1 MAKFDICEFNY
12 ITSGKKQNTFNFAY
26 SYTDDGMIQNE
37 ASKPSGMSAIIT
49 QTFFGDV
56 GKYDTMSQRYDSNK
70 ASMYDIDNKRII
82 HNVYDLS
89 KTPLKTT
96 SNKASYMSD
105 EKIDIYVPQI
115 SNDFLNL
122 VQFKNYAFGLTR
134 LTTDEPI
141 MLNTIYDQLSKFKV
155 SYCYQLSNEQIQ
167 TILYPRPT
175 ELSIYDDSLNDQSY
189 DTYTEWIDN
198 NQSLSN
204 TIISSIFNFRRVL
217 IGINYNKLI
226 EIPEDVEYNDYSKG
240 YIQCN
245 QIVMKNHLNYAY
257 TLCTDV
263 NSKLCGCREYC
274 NVNVCG
280 NQLYA
285 TYRDNVNYNS
295 ESEQDHS
302 EYQISVHN
310 MEMAS
315 RQNSYTY
322 QHIEVI
328 NSWNKFDNSK
338 VEGHKSSMFSISL
351 IDTGLNSSSI
361 NDNVKQKLRQTIMN
375 SVRSIINAIAPA
387 NTQLFKVYFEGK

>member
-26 SYTDDGMIQNE
+26 SYTDDGMIKNE
-37 ASKPSGMSAIIT
+37 ASKPVGMSAIIT

-56 GKYDTMSQRYDSNK
+56 GEYETMSQRYNTNK

-82 HNVYDLS
+82 HNLYDLS
-89 KTPLKTT
+89 KTQLKTT
-96 SNKASYMSD
+96 SNKASYMSN

-134 LTTDEPI
+134 LATDEPI
-141 MLNTIYDQLSKFKV
+141 MLNTIYDELSKFET
-155 SYCYQLSNEQIQ
+155 SYCYQLSNAQQQ
-167 TILYPRPT
+167 TILYPKPT
-175 ELSIYDDSLNDQSY
+175 ELSIYDNSLKNKSY

-198 NQSLSN
+198 NPSLSN
-204 TIISSIFNFRRVL
+204 IILSSIFNIRRVL
-217 IGINYNKLI
+217 IGIQYNRLI

-240 YIQCN
+240 YIQCD
-245 QIVMKNHLNYAY
+245 QLVMKNHFDYTY
-257 TLCTDV
+257 TLSTDI
-263 NSKLCGCREYC
+263 SRLSCCREYC

-280 NQLYA
+280 NQLYT
-285 TYRDNVNYNS
+285 TYRDNVNYTSGNIPS
-295 ESEQDHS
+295 HTYSKEKVIVHYRKMVPQPYS
-302 EYQISVHN
+302 YQKV
-310 MEMAS
+310 
-315 RQNSYTY
+315 
-322 QHIEVI
+322 EVI

-361 NDNVKQKLRQTIMN
+361 NENAKQKLRQTIMN
-375 SVRSIINAIAPA
+375 SVRSIVDAIAPA
-387 NTQLFKVYFEGK
+387 NTQLFKIYFEGK

>member
-26 SYTDDGMIQNE
+26 SYTDDGMIKNE
-37 ASKPSGMSAIIT
+37 ASKPAGMSAIIT

-56 GKYDTMSQRYDSNK
+56 GEYETMSQRYNTNK

-82 HNVYDLS
+82 HNLYDLS
-89 KTPLKTT
+89 KTQLKTT
-96 SNKASYMSD
+96 SNKASYISN

-134 LTTDEPI
+134 STTDEPI
-141 MLNTIYDQLSKFKV
+141 MLNTIYDELSKFET
-155 SYCYQLSNEQIQ
+155 SYCYQLSNAQQQ
-167 TILYPRPT
+167 TILYPKPT
-175 ELSIYDDSLNDQSY
+175 ELSIYDNSLRNKSY

-198 NQSLSN
+198 NPSLSN
-204 TIISSIFNFRRVL
+204 IILSSIFNIRRVL
-217 IGINYNKLI
+217 IGIQYNRLI

-240 YIQCN
+240 YIQCD
-245 QIVMKNHLNYAY
+245 QLVMKNHLDYTY
-257 TLCTDV
+257 TLST
-263 NSKLCGCREYC
+263 NINTLSGCREYC

-280 NQLYA
+280 NQLYT
-285 TYRDNVNYNS
+285 TYRDNINYSSGNIPS
-295 ESEQDHS
+295 HTYSKEKVIVHYRKMVPQPYS
-302 EYQISVHN
+302 YQKV
-310 MEMAS
+310 
-315 RQNSYTY
+315 
-322 QHIEVI
+322 EVI

-361 NDNVKQKLRQTIMN
+361 NENAKQKLRQTIMN
-375 SVRSIINAIAPA
+375 SVRSIVDAIAPA
-387 NTQLFKVYFEGK
+387 NTQLFKIYFEGK

>member
-26 SYTDDGMIQNE
+26 SYTDDGMIKNE
-37 ASKPSGMSAIIT
+37 ASKPAGMSAIIT

-56 GKYDTMSQRYDSNK
+56 GEYETMSQRYNTNK

-82 HNVYDLS
+82 HNLYDLS
-89 KTPLKTT
+89 KTQLKTT
-96 SNKASYMSD
+96 SNKASYISN

-134 LTTDEPI
+134 STTDEPI
-141 MLNTIYDQLSKFKV
+141 MLNTIYDELSKFET
-155 SYCYQLSNEQIQ
+155 SYCYQLSNAQQQ
-167 TILYPRPT
+167 TILYPKPT
-175 ELSIYDDSLNDQSY
+175 ELSIYDNSLHNKSY

-198 NQSLSN
+198 NPSLSN
-204 TIISSIFNFRRVL
+204 IILSSIFNIRRVL
-217 IGINYNKLI
+217 IGIQYNRLI

-240 YIQCN
+240 YIQCD
-245 QIVMKNHLNYAY
+245 QLVMKNHLDYTY
-257 TLCTDV
+257 TLST
-263 NSKLCGCREYC
+263 NINTLSGCREYC

-280 NQLYA
+280 NQLYT
-285 TYRDNVNYNS
+285 TYRDNINYSSGNIPS
-295 ESEQDHS
+295 HTYSKEKVIVHYRKMVPQPYS
-302 EYQISVHN
+302 YQKV
-310 MEMAS
+310 
-315 RQNSYTY
+315 
-322 QHIEVI
+322 EVI

-361 NDNVKQKLRQTIMN
+361 NENAKQKLRQTIMN
-375 SVRSIINAIAPA
+375 SVRSIVDAIAPA
-387 NTQLFKVYFEGK
+387 NTQLFKIYFEGK